1 MPSIE
6 EVIEQILSE
15 IAAEITQV
23 APRIFFAITAI
34 TIIALVGKIL
44 HTYLTKLL
52 EFTDIDEGFEK
63 IVGRTPPIS
72 ISKIIIGAVDVGLA
86 VLGVLIAARLL
97 LPQESMNA
105 FMEALVMLG
114 KMASILLIALII
126 LSLFNFL
133 ITRMKIE
140 TKLRSYLFFISFLI
154 LTALLIDISALSS
167 EVKTSLVSGL
177 STGIGLSIA
186 VFAAWFFFGDY
197 VKEYLS
203 RLKEKTS
210 G

>member
-1 MPSIE
+1 MGK
-6 EVIEQILSE
+6 
-15 IAAEITQV
+15 
-23 APRIFFAITAI
+23 APP
-34 TIIALVGKIL
+34 V
-44 HTYLTKLL
+44 
-52 EFTDIDEGFEK
+52 
-63 IVGRTPPIS
+63 S

-86 VLGVLIAARLL
+86 FLGVLIAARLL

-154 LTALLIDISALSS
+154 LTALLIDISALSP

-177 STGIGLSIA
+177 SIGIGLSIA
-186 VFAAWFFFGDY
+186 VFATWFFFGDY
-197 VKEYLS
+197 VREYLS
-203 RLKEKTS
+203 RPREKAPE
-210 G
+210 

>member
-6 EVIEQILSE
+6 EVIEQILGE
-15 IAAEITQV
+15 IAAEVTLL

-34 TIIALVGKIL
+34 TIIALIGKIL
-44 HTYLTKLL
+44 HTYLSKLL
-52 EFTDIDEGFEK
+52 EFANIDEGFEK
-63 IVGRTPPIS
+63 IAGKAPPVS
-72 ISKIIIGAVDVGLA
+72 ISRIIIRAIDVGLA
-86 VLGVLIAARLL
+86 FLGILIAARLL
-97 LPQESMNA
+97 LPQESMDA
-105 FMEALVMLG
+105 FMESLVLLG

-133 ITRMKIE
+133 ITKMKIE

-154 LTALLIDISALSS
+154 LTALLIDISALSP

-186 VFAAWFFFGDY
+186 VFAVWFFFGDY
-197 VKEYLS
+197 IKEYLS
-203 RLKEKTS
+203 KFKEKTV
-210 G
+210 